1 MQNYFYLFLALWL
14 SLLSSATN
22 AQTVVDPITGQIS
35 IVIDPVTGQTLNI
48 TQSQPLEDIRDDP
61 AAVNVSPWLGD
72 DGRTH
77 ITLPFEFDYYDQ
89 QFNSVWMMSNG
100 VLSFTGQ
107 GGGYCCQGEDISQL
121 AENGQTYHNYIIAA
135 AWNDLFTLGQNGY
148 YLGTE
153 ESATFGW
160 YDVFEYYDPNNLNSF
175 EIELYSMGTIDIRYG
190 GMDITNHMVSAGVT
204 GNLSQGQYVD
214 LYYGQGFSIGAPII
228 PETGGPDP
236 CDTDP
241 LSSPSCA
248 GYQQAYYNQQC
259 SANPLYDVGCPGYQQ
274 AYYNQ
279 QCTNSPLYDSGCPG
293 YQQAYHDQQC
303 SMDALYSSDCPGYQ
317 QAYYNQQCAGDP
329 LYDIGC
335 SGYQQAYYNLQ
346 CSNNSLYDSGCPGYE
361 QAYYTQQCSISPL
374 YDVGC
379 NGYQQAYYNQQCQL
393 DPLYDSGCP
402 GYAQAYYNQQCSADP
417 LYDTGCNGY
426 AQAYYDQQCSNS
438 PLYDSGCPG
447 YTEAVFQQNCSI
459 DPLFSQQCPGFAEA
473 IALKI
478 AQEQQDQM
486 FSEELIVSPDVT
498 VDPGQTT
505 GDPVLDQLLSVLPEP
520 IELTTIQDE
529 IVQTVAVE
537 EVVATAPIE
546 EPTPEDEAEAEE
558 MLDELVN
565 ETSNE
570 KSDGKSDSKEKS
582 DGEKSKPN
590 ADKQKA
596 AVAAKIAEL
605 KKELASGAA
614 SAKEVAAIQAQL
626 SVLISFVPG
635 FDQYYIVLPDSPFYQ
650 QEQVYQNQQLPQNKD
665 ALRFGLASELKHDEM
680 VQMQYDRRQ

>member
-14 SLLSSATN
+14 SLLSSVTN

-77 ITLPFEFDYYDQ
+77 ITLPFEFNYYDQ

-121 AENGQTYHNYIIAA
+121 AENGQTHHNYIIAA
-135 AWNDLFTLGQNGY
+135 AWADLFTLGQNGY

-228 PETGGPDP
+228 PDTGAPDP
-236 CDTDP
+236 CDADP
-241 LSSPSCA
+241 LSSPNCA

-293 YQQAYHDQQC
+293 YAQAYYDQQC
-303 SMDALYSSDCPGYQ
+303 A
-317 QAYYNQQCAGDP
+317 A
-329 LYDIGC
+329 
-335 SGYQQAYYNLQ
+335 
-346 CSNNSLYDSGCPGYE
+346 NSLYDSGCP
-361 QAYYTQQCSISPL
+361 
-374 YDVGC
+374 
-379 NGYQQAYYNQQCQL
+379 GYQQAYYNQQCQL
-393 DPLYDSGCP
+393 DPLYDSGCD
-402 GYAQAYYNQQCSADP
+402 GYQQAYYNQQCSANP
-417 LYDTGCNGY
+417 LYDSGCNGY
-426 AQAYYDQQCSNS
+426 AQAYYDQQCSNN

-447 YTEAVFQQNCSI
+447 YTEAVFQQNCNQ
-459 DPLFSQQCPGFAEA
+459 DQLFSPQCPGFAVAMA
-473 IALKI
+473 IKI
-478 AQEQQDQM
+478 AQEQQEQM
-486 FSEELIVSPDVT
+486 FTQDLVASDTT
-498 VDPGQTT
+498 VEDPGETT

-520 IELTTIQDE
+520 IELASIQEE

-537 EVVATAPIE
+537 EVAAAAPME

-558 MLDELVN
+558 MMAELVG
-565 ETSNE
+565 ESADSESTD
-570 KSDGKSDSKEKS
+570 KKGDGKSD
-582 DGEKSKPN
+582 KPKPS
-590 ADKQKA
+590 AEKQKA

-605 KKELASGAA
+605 KKELASGEK
-614 SAKEVAAIQAQL
+614 SAKDVAAIQAQL
-626 SVLISFVPG
+626 SMLLAFVPG
-635 FDQYYIVLPDSPFYQ
+635 FDQYYVVMPDASFYQ
-650 QEQVYQNQQLPQNKD
+650 QEQAYQNVNIPETKNSIRL
-665 ALRFGLASELKHDEM
+665 GLASEKRFEEM